1 LISIK
6 EAAMRLSLYKL
17 FEPDR
22 IYQSIDRID
31 FAQLFAK
38 GKRLVLL
45 DIDNTLVR
53 HGSHAADAF
62 AHSIVARIQAA
73 GLTPYIVSNAKPSRA
88 RRFAESLSV
97 PFTGLAGKPS
107 PHGLLKGCTETG
119 FPAEQA
125 VMIGDQLFTD
135 ILAARRAK
143 IMAILVLPLDRRE
156 VWNVAIKRIP
166 EAPFMARFRRQDHL
180 WPRQ

>member
-1 LISIK
+1 
-6 EAAMRLSLYKL
+6 MRLSLFKL

-22 IYQSIDRID
+22 IYQSIDRIN
-31 FAQLFAK
+31 FALLYQQ

-53 HGSHAADAF
+53 HGSHTADDF
-62 AHSIVARIQAA
+62 ARSIVDRIRTA

-88 RRFAESLSV
+88 KRFAESLGV

-107 PHGLLKGCTETG
+107 ARGLLKGCVETG
-119 FPAEQA
+119 FPADQA

-156 VWNVAIKRIP
+156 VWNVAVKRFP

-180 WPRQ
+180 WPHQ

>member
-1 LISIK
+1 
-6 EAAMRLSLYKL
+6 MRFSLFKL

-22 IYQSIDRID
+22 IYQSVDRID
-31 FAQLFAK
+31 FTLLFAE

-53 HGSHAADAF
+53 HGSEQADDF
-62 AHSIVARIQAA
+62 ARMIVDRIRNA
-73 GLTPYIVSNAKPSRA
+73 GLIPYIVSNAKPSRA
-88 RRFAESLSV
+88 RKFAATLAV

-107 PHGLLKGCTETG
+107 PRGLLKACRETG
-119 FPAEQA
+119 FEPGQA

-143 IMAILVLPLDRRE
+143 VMAILVLPLDRHE
-156 VWNVAIKRIP
+156 VWNVAVKRIP
-166 EAPFMARFRRQDHL
+166 EAPLMARFRRQDNL
-180 WPRQ
+180 WPHQ